1 MTLPRE
7 VRPGRT
13 YFMTRRCTQRQY
25 LLRPDDK
32 TNQAL
37 LYCLAVAV
45 ERYEM
50 DLYWLGTV
58 SNHYHDGIGDPLGH
72 YPEFIA
78 YFHRLVAKVL
88 NARWGRWENFWAS
101 EQTNVVELLGPE
113 DSFGRMIYSLGN
125 PVLCGLVDKVVHWPG
140 ASSLVAQLS
149 DKPLKIRR
157 PKWFF
162 REEGDMPQQVE
173 LRFKRLPGFEH
184 LSRAQWRDRIL
195 AAIAEQER
203 KAARRRRAKGMGVVG
218 RRAILRQSPFGAPR
232 RGEPRRG
239 LRPRVACRNKW
250 LRMEALQ
257 RNAEFLRRYREAYR
271 AFRAGRW
278 RVAFPAGTYQLS
290 VLGQVRTEPP
300 PPS

>member
-7 VRPGRT
+7 VHPGRS
-13 YFMTRRCTQRQY
+13 YFMTRRCTQRQF
-25 LLRPDDK
+25 LLRPDGK

-37 LYCLAVAV
+37 LYCLAVAA

-101 EQTNVVELLGPE
+101 EQTSIVELAEPE
-113 DSFGRMIYSLGN
+113 DCFDKMIYSLAN
-125 PVLCGLVDKVVHWPG
+125 PVMAGLVDKVVHWPG
-140 ASSLVAQLS
+140 ASSLVAQLE
-149 DKPLKIRR
+149 DKPLKILR

-162 REEGDMPQQVE
+162 RENGYMPKQVK
-173 LRFKRLPGFEH
+173 LRFVRLPGFEH
-184 LSRAQWRDRIL
+184 LTRKQWRGRIL
-195 AAIAEQER
+195 AAIAEQES
-203 KAARRRRAKGMGVVG
+203 KAARQRRAKGKGVLG
-218 RRAILRQSPFGAPR
+218 RRAVLRQSPFGIPKR
-232 RGEPRRG
+232 REPRRG

-250 LRMEALQ
+250 KRIEVLA
-257 RNAEFLRRYREAYR
+257 RNAEFLRRYRKAYR
-271 AFRAGRW
+271 AFRSGRQG
-278 RVAFPAGTYQLS
+278 VTFPAGTYQLS
-290 VLGQVRTEPP
+290 VFGPVRTEPP
-300 PPS
+300 QPS